1 MNFNFKDISNVE
13 SFDKLKD
20 ALQHNFNELLSKGYL
35 YKGDMGETPQIVN
48 RPLVE
53 SVDDNGNVVEWS
65 ALGKS
70 IIGEIFK
77 DIKKYKGYYEDGKV
91 VDIDDLIG
99 KLTEDGKL
107 NGFAEATSLEKPAS
121 SSTYP
126 WWCADGNPDY
136 PIYPAT
142 YFVYIDSTPRDIRNK
157 DKDWEDNSCVLIPAD
172 VEYNDYRDGA
182 PEEEREPIVTYH
194 KNHIYPTFYFD
205 SNAKGAS
212 AGAWCW
218 KINDVE
224 TGIPASVANDDG
236 SVLGHMFIF
245 KKEDGVYKYKA
256 GVDATD
262 RWMTRQEMMNS
273 ELRYPINGDIGFT
286 IEKVKETGDNPTTT
300 ETTGDNPTTTE
311 TTGDDSATIANI
323 NTLQIYNFV
332 EDDTDSTNGGAW
344 GLGGS
349 LISFGESFYKA
360 LWKFISGDSGVDI
373 NKGKIILG
381 TTSGNHCIFV
391 KNDDNKTGQTL
402 VLMPY
407 QGDPTDKTDFKDEDI
422 WEEAKLQINY
432 PETKFVNDVSIN
444 GNLNT
449 NIITSESINNN
460 GDISCK
466 NITASGDIS
475 TETSISCNEIT
486 SNNLVVTDKS
496 IIIGS
501 NTTDTNTSVSVNILS
516 PNFNVTNT
524 NIDTKLPFNSNNNIK
539 LSDPETPNNNIQ
551 IHSEGTIKDV
561 IRSLDD
567 SGSSSKDETVTIL
580 SGGDRMLDPT
590 TTNELSI
597 EGALNATGASSKDH
611 TVIAHYK
618 SKDFTLLPN
627 IKSIS
632 LVMPNSLGITIAVKG
647 ENKNGSWPYLSGGSI
662 KIKIMA
668 SDGTEL
674 CSRTKTI
681 SENKGGSFGTTPEF
695 KYCTIYCSFTSSELA
710 TASKRII
717 ENKYA
722 YNYIYIT
729 AEARFDLETTSGFWG
744 QKSTIYKAGS
754 SCKLSSC
761 TSNSSGGSMWSSGTP
776 ANSSK
781 NILTANITTLE
792 PSTGVAKT
800 SQVHICSDGILIGS
814 AKDKAAIL
822 YIDNTGFNI
831 KYYCPAASKVINVLS
846 IDDHNTRTSE
856 VFALKSEIPKSST
869 TS

>member
-1 MNFNFKDISNVE
+1 MNFNYNFEEPSNIQTFGDLKNALKE
-13 SFDKLKD
+13 RFD
-20 ALQHNFNELLSKGYL
+20 ELFSKGYL

-48 RPLVE
+48 RPLIE
-53 SVDDNGNVVEWS
+53 RFDDKGNVIEWS

-77 DIKKYKGYYEDGKV
+77 DVEKYKGYYKDGEV

-107 NGFAEATSLEKPAS
+107 NGLSEAASLKKPAS

-126 WWCADGNPDY
+126 WWCADGNSKY

-157 DKDWEDNSCVLIPAD
+157 DKDWEDNSCILIPAQ
-172 VEYNDYRDGA
+172 VEYNDYRDDA
-182 PEEEREPIVTYH
+182 PAEELEPIVTYH

-212 AGAWCW
+212 TGAWCW

-245 KKEDGVYKYKA
+245 KNEDGVYKYKA
-256 GVDATD
+256 GVNSNAAED
-262 RWMTRQEMMNS
+262 WMTMEEMKKAN
-273 ELRYPINGDIGFT
+273 LRYPIKGDIGFT
-286 IEKVKETGDNPTTT
+286 IEEVKETGDNPTTT
-300 ETTGDNPTTTE
+300 ETTGDASTPTVT
-311 TTGDDSATIANI
+311 NI

-332 EDDTDSTNGGAW
+332 EDAGDKVNGGAW
-344 GLGGS
+344 GRGGN

-360 LWKFISGDSGVDI
+360 LWEFISSDSGVEI
-373 NKGKIILG
+373 NNGKIILG
-381 TTSGNHCIFV
+381 TASGNHCIFV
-391 KNDDNKTGQTL
+391 KKNGEDSDQTL

-407 QGDPTDKTDFKDEDI
+407 QGDPSEKTDFVDNDI
-422 WEEAKLQINY
+422 WKEAKLQINY

-449 NIITSESINNN
+449 SIITSKSINND

-466 NITASGDIS
+466 SINASGDIS
-475 TETSISCNEIT
+475 IESSISCNEIT
-486 SNNLVVTDKS
+486 SNNLVVKDNE

-501 NTTDTNTSVSVNILS
+501 NKAKVNIMS
-516 PNFNVTNT
+516 GNFNVTNT

-539 LSDPETPNNNIQ
+539 IYDSGTPDHNIQ
-551 IHSEGTIKDV
+551 IHSEDEVKTV
-561 IRSLDD
+561 IGSLGGPN
-567 SGSSSKDETVTIL
+567 STSKDKIVTYL
-580 SGGDRMLDPT
+580 SGDIGLYTPT
-590 TTNELSI
+590 STSALSI
-597 EGALNATGASSKDH
+597 EYALDATGASSKDH

-618 SKDFTLLPN
+618 SRDFDISPN
-627 IKSIS
+627 TKSIS

-662 KIKIMA
+662 TIKIMA

-681 SENKGGSFGTTPEF
+681 SENKGGGFGTTPVF
-695 KYCTIYCSFTSSELA
+695 KYCTIYCSFTSTELA
-710 TASKRII
+710 TASQKII

-722 YNYIYIT
+722 YNHIYIT
-729 AEARFDLETTSGFWG
+729 ADVTFDLKTTSGIWG

-761 TSNSSGGSMWSSGTP
+761 TPNSSGESMWSSGTP
-776 ANSSK
+776 ANSNK
-781 NILTANITTLE
+781 DILTANITTLE
-792 PSTGVAKT
+792 SSAGVAKT
-800 SQVHICSDGILIGS
+800 SQVHICSDGILIGKAKNNS
-814 AKDKAAIL
+814 AIF
-822 YIDNTGFNI
+822 YIDDKGFNI
-831 KYYCPAASKVINVLS
+831 KYYWPGSEKAINILS
-846 IDDHNTRTSE
+846 ISSDSGSCTSD
-856 VFALKSEIPKSST
+856 VFALKSEIPKSS
-869 TS
+869 

>member
-1 MNFNFKDISNVE
+1 MNFNFRDITKVTD
-13 SFDKLKD
+13 FGDLKD

-70 IIGEIFK
+70 IIGAIFK
-77 DIKKYKGYYEDGKV
+77 DTKYYAARGMF
-91 VDIDDLIG
+91 DINA
-99 KLTEDGKL
+99 LTADGKL
-107 NGFAEATSLEKPAS
+107 NGLNGA
-121 SSTYP
+121 TYP

-142 YFVYIDSTPRDIRNK
+142 YFVYIDSTPNDIRNK
-157 DKDWEDNSCVLIPAD
+157 DKDWEDNSCILIPAD
-172 VEYNDYRDGA
+172 VEYSDYRNDA
-182 PEEEREPIVTYH
+182 TAEELEPEIIYH
-194 KNHIYPTFYFD
+194 KNHIYPSFYFD
-205 SNAKGAS
+205 SDAAS

-245 KKEDGVYKYKA
+245 KNEDGVYKYKA
-256 GVDATD
+256 GVDAVD
-262 RWMTRQEMMNS
+262 GWMTRREMMEK
-273 ELRYPINGDIGFT
+273 ELRYPITGDIGFT
-286 IEKVKETGDNPTTT
+286 IEKVKE
-300 ETTGDNPTTTE
+300 TGDNPTTTE

-332 EDDTDSTNGGAW
+332 ENDGAGDNGGAW
-344 GLGGS
+344 GRGGN

-381 TTSGNHCIFV
+381 TNSGNHCIFV
-391 KNDDNKTGQTL
+391 KNKDDQTL

-407 QGDPTDKTDFKDEDI
+407 QDDPSEKTDFVNEDI

-516 PNFNVTNT
+516 PNFNITNT

-674 CSRTKTI
+674 CSHTKTI
-681 SENKGGSFGTTPEF
+681 SENKGGGFGTTPEF